1 MNTSHRFLAIY
12 SAILTAVF
20 ALTVLTAA
28 TKTRKGSFDEL
39 DVQRI
44 NVVEPDGTLRMVIS
58 DKTRFP
64 GIILKGKEYPHP
76 NRRTAGMLFFD
87 DEGTENGGLTFGGGK
102 DKDGKTSSAGHLS
115 FDRYHQ
121 DQVFAIDAAEN
132 GRDRSSTLVVSDRPD
147 WPIDDLVLLL
157 TRIKDLPADQQKAE
171 LSTFQASH
179 ERSQPRLYL
188 GRSGDRSV
196 SLKLKDPQGRDR
208 IVIEVAPDGSPSLR
222 MLDQNG
228 KVIGKLPS

>member
-1 MNTSHRFLAIY
+1 MHKSQRFLAIY
-12 SAILTAVF
+12 SGILTVVF
-20 ALTVLTAA
+20 AITVLTGA
-28 TKTRKGSFDEL
+28 TKARKDSFEEI

-76 NRRTAGMLFFD
+76 NRRTAGVLFFD
-87 DEGTENGGLTFGGGK
+87 DEGTENGGLTFGGRK
-102 DKDGKTSSAGHLS
+102 DKDGNISSGGHIS

-132 GRDRSSTLVVSDRPD
+132 GTERSSALIVTDRPD
-147 WPIDDLVLLL
+147 WPIDDLVALL
-157 TRIKDLPADQQKAE
+157 TRIKDLPSDQQKAE
-171 LSTFQASH
+171 LSKFQANH
-179 ERSQPRLYL
+179 ESNQPRLYL
-188 GRSGDRSV
+188 GRSVDRSV

-208 IVIEVAPDGSPSLR
+208 IVIEVAPDGSPSIR

-228 KVIGKLPS
+228 KVIGKLPG